1 MTALSVWDEIWSC
14 IENNTGPSGRVRRD
28 KWIDTNRGITTT
40 NITDTITTYSL
51 RALVEISGIEMD
63 TGHMGIVK

>member
-1 MTALSVWDEIWSC
+1 MKTIPALQAGCGGI
-14 IENNTGPSGRVRRD
+14 NKLTH
-28 KWIDTNRGITTT
+28 TNRGITTT

-51 RALVEISGIEMD
+51 RVLVEISGIEMD